1 MSIENE
7 IENYIAPHINEMG
20 YIIVRVKYMRKTQV
34 LQIML
39 EKSNG
44 KSVDID
50 DCEKASKEISVLLD
64 VLDPIKDQY
73 SLEVSSTGINR
84 PLVKIDDYVRFCGSN
99 VVISTYKKKFSGQL
113 IKADANTIQIKLK
126 GTNNIIDVS
135 PTDISNA
142 YLDFNI

>member
-7 IENYIAPHINEMG
+7 IENYITPHINEMG
-20 YIIVRVKYMRKTQV
+20 YIIVRVKYMRKIQV

-84 PLVKIDDYVRFCGSN
+84 PLVKIDDYIRFCGSN

-135 PTDISNA
+135 HTDISNA